1 MARLL
6 KSKAKGHWDKQSWNG
21 GTGCDCED
29 FRECWGKSSADVDA
43 IGWENIMHF
52 PIADG
57 QALYKVIKENPLT
70 LQHIPV
76 GDAYE
81 VSNALLRG
89 LRSSDL
95 EDQRYY
101 DEMWQRLSDNRKVVN
116 VGD

>member
-6 KSKAKGHWDKQSWNG
+6 KSKAKGHWDKQPWNG
-21 GTGCDCED
+21 GAGCDCED
-29 FRECWGKSSADVDA
+29 FRECWGKSSADVKA

-57 QALYKVIKENPLT
+57 QALYKVVKENPLT
-70 LQHIPV
+70 LQHIPE
-76 GDAYE
+76 GDAWQ
-81 VSNALLRG
+81 VSDALIRG
-89 LRSSDL
+89 LRYSDL